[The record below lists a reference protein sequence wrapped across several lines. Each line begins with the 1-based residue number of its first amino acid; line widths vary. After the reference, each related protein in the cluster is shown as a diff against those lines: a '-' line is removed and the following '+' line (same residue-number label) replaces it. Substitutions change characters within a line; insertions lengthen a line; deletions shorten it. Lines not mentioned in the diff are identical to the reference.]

1 MYKIIIDWD
10 KCQACG
16 DCVDT
21 CPSEVLVMGKQNG
34 KEVADVAKAED
45 CIGCE
50 ACVGICPEEA
60 IQIEEA

>member
-10 KCQACG
+10 KCQTCG
-16 DCVDT
+16 DCVDS
-21 CPSEVLVMGKQNG
+21 CPSEVLVMGQKDG
-34 KEVADVAKAED
+34 KEVAEAAKAED

-60 IQIEEA
+60 IQVLEA